1 MGNDMQRIW
10 AMIRDRNFV
19 FLAALVC
26 GLAVGQGAAYT
37 KSLVVPALAVVM
49 TLATLSI
56 SGQVFRHPRVLIRP
70 ALTGLILSYLLQ
82 GGVILLL
89 AWWLVD
95 EPAYFQGLVVLAA
108 VPPAVVVMPLAVVLD
123 GDPDYSLVALSGA
136 YLGGLVLIPLIFL
149 AFFGGEHL
157 FRHELFLIVLLL
169 IAAPMAISRLILWR
183 GWEEPILRWRGAI
196 TNWGFF
202 LALYTI
208 VGLNRQVFLHEPLAL
223 LHLIFL
229 AVASSLLLGE
239 VVLWLARRRGIR
251 LRRAKA
257 LMMIASMKNYGLAS
271 GLCLA
276 LFGSAAAVP
285 TTVATIVFVPYLM
298 WLSWRLRIRKA

>member
-1 MGNDMQRIW
+1 MQRIW
-10 AMIRDRNFV
+10 GLLRDRNFV
-19 FLAALVC
+19 FLAALVG
-26 GLAVGQGAAYT
+26 GLAAGHGAVYT
-37 KSLVVPALAVVM
+37 QPLVVPALAVVM

-56 SGQVFRHPRVLIRP
+56 SGQVFRYPKVLIRP
-70 ALTGLILSYLLQ
+70 ALTGLAMSYLLQ
-82 GGVILLL
+82 GGLILLL

-149 AFFGGEHL
+149 TFFGGEHL

-169 IAAPMAISRLILWR
+169 IVAPMAISRLILWR
-183 GWEEPILRWRGAI
+183 GWQEPIMRWRGGL

-208 VGLNRQVFLHEPLAL
+208 VGLNRQVFLDQPLAL

-298 WLSWRLRIRKA
+298 WLSWRLRVRKA

>member
-1 MGNDMQRIW
+1 MQRIW

-19 FLAALVC
+19 FLSALVC
-26 GLAVGQGAAYT
+26 GLAVGHGAQYT

-136 YLGGLVLIPLIFL
+136 YLGGLVLIPLTFL

-183 GWEEPILRWRGAI
+183 GWEGPIMRWRGGI

-223 LHLIFL
+223 LHLVFL
-229 AVASSLLLGE
+229 AVASSILLGE
-239 VVLWLARRRGIR
+239 LVLWLARRRGVR

-285 TTVATIVFVPYLM
+285 TTVATIIFVPYLL
-298 WLSWRLRIRKA
+298 WLSWRLRVRKA

>member
-1 MGNDMQRIW
+1 MTRIW
-10 AMIRDRNFV
+10 GLLRNRNFV
-19 FLAALVC
+19 FLAALVG
-26 GLAVGQGAAYT
+26 GLAAGQGAEYT

-56 SGQVFRHPRVLIRP
+56 SGQVFRHPKVLIRP
-70 ALTGLILSYLLQ
+70 AITGLALSYLLQ

-108 VPPAVVVMPLAVVLD
+108 APPAVVVMPLAVVLD
-123 GDPDYSLVALSGA
+123 GDPDYSLVAMSGA
-136 YLGGLVLIPLIFL
+136 YLGGLMLIPLIFL

-169 IAAPMAISRLILWR
+169 IVAPMAISRLILWR
-183 GWEEPILRWRGAI
+183 GWQEPILRWRGGL

-208 VGLNRQVFLHEPLAL
+208 VGLNRHVFLHEPLAL

-229 AVASSLLLGE
+229 ALASSLLLGE
-239 VVLWLARRRGIR
+239 VVLWVARRRGVR

-257 LMMIASMKNYGLAS
+257 LMMIASIKNYGLAS

-285 TTVATIVFVPYLM
+285 TTVATIIFVPYLM
-298 WLSWRLRIRKA
+298 WLSWRLRTRQAEV

>member
-1 MGNDMQRIW
+1 MQRIW
-10 AMIRDRNFV
+10 GLLRDRNLI
-19 FLAALVC
+19 FLAALVG
-26 GLAVGQGAAYT
+26 GLVAGHGAVYT
-37 KSLVVPALAVVM
+37 QPLVVPALAVVM

-56 SGQVFRHPRVLIRP
+56 SGQVFRYPKVLIRP
-70 ALTGLILSYLLQ
+70 ALTGLVMSYVLQ
-82 GGVILLL
+82 GGMILLL

-108 VPPAVVVMPLAVVLD
+108 VPPAVVVLPLAVVLD
-123 GDPDYSLVALSGA
+123 GDPDYSLVAMSGA
-136 YLGGLVLIPLIFL
+136 YMGGLVLIPLIFL

-157 FRHELFLIVLLL
+157 FRHELFLIVILL
-169 IAAPMAISRLILWR
+169 IAAPMAISRFILWR
-183 GWEEPILRWRGAI
+183 GWQQPILRWRGGL

-202 LALYTI
+202 LALYTV
-208 VGLNRQVFLHEPLAL
+208 VGLNRQVFLDQPLAL

>member
-1 MGNDMQRIW
+1 MQRIW
-10 AMIRDRNFV
+10 GLLRDRNLI
-19 FLAALVC
+19 FLAALVG
-26 GLAVGQGAAYT
+26 GLAAGHGAVYT
-37 KSLVVPALAVVM
+37 QPLVVPALAVVM

-56 SGQVFRHPRVLIRP
+56 SGQVFRYPKVLIRP
-70 ALTGLILSYLLQ
+70 ALTGLAMSYLLQ
-82 GGVILLL
+82 GGLILLL

-108 VPPAVVVMPLAVVLD
+108 VPPAVVVLPLAVVLD
-123 GDPDYSLVALSGA
+123 GDPDYSLVAMSGA
-136 YLGGLVLIPLIFL
+136 YMGGLVLIPLIFL

-157 FRHELFLIVLLL
+157 FRHELFLIVILL
-169 IAAPMAISRLILWR
+169 IAAPMAISRFILWR
-183 GWEEPILRWRGAI
+183 GWEGPILRWRGGL

-202 LALYTI
+202 LALYTV
-208 VGLNRQVFLHEPLAL
+208 VGLNRQVFLDQPLAL

-239 VVLWLARRRGIR
+239 TVLWLARRRGIR

-298 WLSWRLRIRKA
+298 WLSWRLRVPKA

>member
-1 MGNDMQRIW
+1 MQILW
-10 AMIRDRNFV
+10 SFLRDRNFV
-19 FLAALVC
+19 FMAALVC
-26 GLAVGQGAAYT
+26 GLAAGQGAVYT
-37 KSLVVPALAVVM
+37 QSLVVPALAVVM

-56 SGQVFRHPRVLIRP
+56 SGAVFRYPKLLIRP
-70 ALTGLILSYLLQ
+70 ALAGLAMSYLLQ

-95 EPAYFQGLVVLAA
+95 NPAYFRGLVVLAA
-108 VPPAVVVMPLAVVLD
+108 VPPAVVVLPMAVVLD

-149 AFFGGEHL
+149 AFFGTEHL

-183 GWEEPILRWRGAI
+183 GWQEPILRWRGAL

-202 LALYTI
+202 LALYTV
-208 VGLNRQVFLHEPLAL
+208 VGLNRQVFLDKPWELT
-223 LHLIFL
+223 HLIFL
-229 AVASSLLLGE
+229 ALASSLLLGE
-239 VVLWLARRRGIR
+239 AVMYVARRRGIR
-251 LRRAKA
+251 LRRSKA

-276 LFGSAAAVP
+276 LFDSAAAVP
-285 TTVATIVFVPYLM
+285 TTVATIVFVPYLI
-298 WLSWRLRIRKA
+298 WLSWRLRVRKA

>member
-1 MGNDMQRIW
+1 MQRIW
-10 AMIRDRNFV
+10 GLLRDRNFV
-19 FLAALVC
+19 FLAALVG
-26 GLAVGQGAAYT
+26 GLAAGHGAVYT
-37 KSLVVPALAVVM
+37 QPLVVPALAVVM

-56 SGQVFRHPRVLIRP
+56 SGQVFRYPKVLIRP
-70 ALTGLILSYLLQ
+70 ALTGLAMSYLLQ
-82 GGVILLL
+82 GGLILLL
-89 AWWLVD
+89 AWWLVN

-169 IAAPMAISRLILWR
+169 IVAPMAISRLILWR
-183 GWEEPILRWRGAI
+183 GWQEPIMRWRGGL

-208 VGLNRQVFLHEPLAL
+208 VGLNRQVFLDQPLAL

-298 WLSWRLRIRKA
+298 WLSWRLRVRKA

>member
-1 MGNDMQRIW
+1 MQRLW
-10 AMIRDRNFV
+10 DLIRDRNFV
-19 FLAALVC
+19 FLAALVL
-26 GLAVGQGAAYT
+26 GLAAGHGAVYT
-37 KSLVVPALAVVM
+37 QRLVVPALAVVM

-56 SGQVFRHPRVLIRP
+56 SGQIFKYPRVLIRP
-70 ALTGLILSYLLQ
+70 ALTGLILSYILQ

-95 EPAYFQGLVVLAA
+95 DPAYFQGLVVLAA

-136 YLGGLVLIPLIFL
+136 YLGGLVLIPLTFL
-149 AFFGGEHL
+149 AFFGSEHL
-157 FRHELFLIVLLL
+157 FRHELFIIVLML
-169 IAAPMAISRLILWR
+169 IAAPMAISRFLIWR
-183 GWEEPILRWRGAI
+183 GWEGPLLRWRGGI

-208 VGLNRQVFLHEPLAL
+208 VGLNRHVFLHEPWAL

-229 AVASSLLLGE
+229 ALASSLILGE
-239 VVLWLARRRGIR
+239 LVMWVARRRGVR

-285 TTVATIVFVPYLM
+285 TTVATIVFVPYLL
-298 WLSWRLRIRKA
+298 WISWRLKVGRS

>member
-1 MGNDMQRIW
+1 MQRIW
-10 AMIRDRNFV
+10 GLLRDRNFV
-19 FLAALVC
+19 FLAALVG
-26 GLAVGQGAAYT
+26 GLAAGHGAVYT
-37 KSLVVPALAVVM
+37 QPLVVPALAVVM

-56 SGQVFRHPRVLIRP
+56 SGQVFRYPRVLIRP
-70 ALTGLILSYLLQ
+70 ALTGLAMSYLLQ
-82 GGVILLL
+82 GGLILLL

-169 IAAPMAISRLILWR
+169 IVAPMAISRLILWR
-183 GWEEPILRWRGAI
+183 GWQEPILRWRGGL

-208 VGLNRQVFLHEPLAL
+208 VGLNRQVFLDQPLAL

-276 LFGSAAAVP
+276 LFGSAAAAP

-298 WLSWRLRIRKA
+298 WLSWRLRVRKA

>member
-1 MGNDMQRIW
+1 MQRIW

-26 GLAVGQGAAYT
+26 GLAVGHGAAYT

-123 GDPDYSLVALSGA
+123 GDPSYSLVALSGA
-136 YLGGLVLIPLIFL
+136 YLGGLLLIPLTFL
-149 AFFGGEHL
+149 VFFGSEHL
-157 FRHELFLIVLLL
+157 FRHELFIIVLLL

-208 VGLNRQVFLHEPLAL
+208 VGLNRQVFLHEPWAL

-229 AVASSLLLGE
+229 ALASTLLLGE
-239 VVLWLARRRGIR
+239 VVLWVARRRGVR

-298 WLSWRLRIRKA
+298 WLSWRLRVSNA